1 MRSSKGEQPAI
12 PDRGL
17 FDAVQTKLSAQATN
31 HKTTRMKPK
40 ALLAGRISDDRG
52 NRMSPPCARKRGVKY
67 RYDLPS
73 ALMQGTA
80 QRAESMRRAPAA
92 EVEHMVFSSVRD
104 HFEQSDPIDDRS
116 LINNHVLLVEVQAQ
130 AVSYP
135 IGCRP
140 GPHFKNQP
148 KPMASF
154 ISLAEGTVQA
164 GSPDSR
170 ANIDRRGLLALL
182 ASAAAST
189 SIPFS
194 ISGASNA
201 SLGASFVSHRRAVPR
216 SSAIPD

>member
-1 MRSSKGEQPAI
+1 M
-12 PDRGL
+12 

-116 LINNHVLLVEVQAQ
+116 LINNHVVRVEVQA
-130 AVSYP
+130 
-135 IGCRP
+135 
-140 GPHFKNQP
+140 
-148 KPMASF
+148 
-154 ISLAEGTVQA
+154 
-164 GSPDSR
+164 
-170 ANIDRRGLLALL
+170 RR
-182 ASAAAST
+182 
-189 SIPFS
+189 
-194 ISGASNA
+194 
-201 SLGASFVSHRRAVPR
+201 
-216 SSAIPD
+216 